1 MTMLLHELNYCS
13 YHPSSKSPSLT
24 GKVLA
29 VGGIKEKVMAARRA
43 GITTIVFPEECRRDF
58 DELPDYLKDG
68 LDVHYATDYSN
79 VFDVAFGG
87 IN

>member
-1 MTMLLHELNYCS
+1 
-13 YHPSSKSPSLT
+13 
-24 GKVLA
+24 
-29 VGGIKEKVMAARRA
+29 MAARRA

-68 LDVHYATDYSN
+68 LDVHHATDYSN